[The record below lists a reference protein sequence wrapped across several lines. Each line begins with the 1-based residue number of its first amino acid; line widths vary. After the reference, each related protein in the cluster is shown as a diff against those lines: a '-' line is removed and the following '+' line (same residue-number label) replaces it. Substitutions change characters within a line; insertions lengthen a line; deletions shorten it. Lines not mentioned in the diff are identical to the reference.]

1 MKTYEERG
9 AELAKHFANCLDNF
23 KVGPSDDLS
32 KISDRIQAD
41 LNLADYKFKVRQAD
55 HVHQLLY
62 GPLAISFATLVL
74 AAVVAF
80 VSTYQSPQ
88 KELDTKASLVLKV
101 LAAPPENGK
110 KLLKFFKDAKL
121 LKLEP
126 AEEGDLE
133 DLLNK

>member
-9 AELAKHFANCLDNF
+9 AELAKHWANCLDNS
-23 KVGPSDDLS
+23 KVSPSDDLS
-32 KISDRIQAD
+32 KLSARIQAD

-74 AAVVAF
+74 AGVVAF

-101 LAAPPENGK
+101 LAAPPEEGK
-110 KLLKFFKDAKL
+110 KY
-121 LKLEP
+121 
-126 AEEGDLE
+126 
-133 DLLNK
+133 